1 MISPSEVDELGPV
14 LTPVAGTEA
23 SGRRLRAAGRWSAV
37 IGSSLLIYT
46 AFLVARGADPAVVFS
61 SMIDSAFGS
70 VAGVGNTL
78 VRMTPLLLAALATTV
93 PARAGMINIGA
104 EGQLLAGAIGATAV
118 SFALEGSGGPVTL
131 VLAALG
137 GMVAGA
143 AWSGI
148 AAVLKVGFRVN
159 EAIATLLLN
168 YVAGFVLTWLVFGP
182 WKDPASLGQAYT
194 RQLSGAERLPIMW
207 GTRVHLGVVLAVVA
221 AVIVWLVL
229 TRTAWGF
236 QLRVV
241 GGNPDAARR
250 AGWQVGKLELVA
262 LIVGGLL
269 AGLGGML
276 EVTGVEARLRPDMM
290 TGFGYIGFLASWLAR
305 HDPIRAVGSAF
316 LLAAIAIG
324 GNGLKLS
331 SGLSAAAVNILMA
344 VVLLAVLG
352 WGRGEQ
358 A

>member
-1 MISPSEVDELGPV
+1 MISSSEVDGARP
-14 LTPVAGTEA
+14 
-23 SGRRLRAAGRWSAV
+23 GRHPGCRHRGVGAPAAGGGALVGV

-46 AFLVARGADPAVVFS
+46 AFLVARGADPVVVFS

-131 VLAALG
+131 VLIALG

-148 AAVLKVGFRVN
+148 AAVLKVVFRVN

-207 GTRVHLGVVLAVVA
+207 GTRVHLGVVRRRRVPSSSGSSSPGRHGASGSESSA
-221 AVIVWLVL
+221 AIP
-229 TRTAWGF
+229 T
-236 QLRVV
+236 QPV
-241 GGNPDAARR
+241 GR
-250 AGWQVGKLELVA
+250 AGRSGSSKSSPSSSA
-262 LIVGGLL
+262 ALL

-290 TGFGYIGFLASWLAR
+290 TGFGYIGFLASWLGSPR
-305 HDPIRAVGSAF
+305 SDPRRRFVA
-316 LLAAIAIG
+316 
-324 GNGLKLS
+324 S
-331 SGLSAAAVNILMA
+331 SSPQSPSVAMA
-344 VVLLAVLG
+344 SSSR
-352 WGRGEQ
+352 RGCRRRP
-358 A
+358 